1 MRRWGYVDVMMIVI
15 MRTIMSKISR
25 LALLSKAKIA
35 KFNTPHQDLS
45 IGFICVPGSSPDFF
59 LFWLNHISSPT
70 PVVFQARQMHDDPS
84 EQYTDTCSIV
94 HLYRIQLERTVGL
107 FLSPTFI
114 LRSVWFVDVWSGRH
128 PVLNLTSELCVV
140 DVMIHWWWKRNEGRT
155 CVRLARGEDK
165 NLNYCLNYYFAADSS
180 ATLCDQHHFQTTF
193 IPPFN
198 IDFSAF
204 ISWSIK
210 ETNKDLVS
218 GAILVINPW
227 T

>member
-1 MRRWGYVDVMMIVI
+1 MDHVDHVEHFENYVDDDVDDAVDDADEHIGNYANYAVGHIEKYVDDAVDDVEDDVEDGLFQELSRWLTRTLQCLHSSATSCLMIIFVMEMMRRWRYVDVMMIVI

-94 HLYRIQLERTVGL
+94 HLYRIQLERTVEL

-114 LRSVWFVDVWSGRH
+114 LRSV
-128 PVLNLTSELCVV
+128 
-140 DVMIHWWWKRNEGRT
+140 
-155 CVRLARGEDK
+155 
-165 NLNYCLNYYFAADSS
+165 
-180 ATLCDQHHFQTTF
+180 
-193 IPPFN
+193 
-198 IDFSAF
+198 
-204 ISWSIK
+204 
-210 ETNKDLVS
+210 
-218 GAILVINPW
+218 
-227 T
+227 